1 MTDLNQEHRAYDLL
15 QWAPYSLPGFFD
27 DDLAVVGYY
36 TEIQTQKS
44 DAALKAWDDEHPF
57 VSSSELMA
65 FKELERQGV
74 YSESDFYSPL
84 KAKDGAYSEQLKRRA
99 APRVIDSSS
108 SPRRESDSGGEG
120 TGLDAF
126 DAKQVLRARRPRRRT
141 RS

>member
-1 MTDLNQEHRAYDLL
+1 VTDLNQEQRAYGLL

-44 DAALKAWDDEHPF
+44 DAALKAWDDDHPF

-65 FKELERQGV
+65 FKELERLGI
-74 YSESDFYSPL
+74 YSQSDFYSPS
-84 KAKDGAYSEQLKRRA
+84 KAKDGAYSEQLKTRA

-108 SPRRESDSGGEG
+108 PPRRESNSGGEG
-120 TGLDAF
+120 TGLDASHE
-126 DAKQVLRARRPRRRT
+126 KQSFRARRPRRRT

>member
-1 MTDLNQEHRAYDLL
+1 MTDLNQEQRAYDLL
-15 QWAPYSLPGFFD
+15 QWVPYSLPGFFD
-27 DDLAVVGYY
+27 DDLAVIGQY

-44 DAALKAWDDEHPF
+44 DAALKAWDDDHPF

-74 YSESDFYSPL
+74 YSDSDFYSPSR
-84 KAKDGAYSEQLKRRA
+84 AKDGRYTSQLKQRA

-108 SPRRESDSGGEG
+108 PSRRESDSGGERA
-120 TGLDAF
+120 GLDASH
-126 DAKQVLRARRPRRRT
+126 AKQVFRARRPRRRT